1 MSDVS
6 HGQGWWLASDGK
18 WYPPESSPYSFPPT
32 RPARTNGL
40 AIASLV
46 LSLTVFLIGP
56 ILAIIFGVRARR
68 QIRESG
74 GLESGDGLA
83 LAGMII
89 GIVELVL
96 SLVVVSIF
104 VALIGTGSLPKLQD
118 QSTSLLVLLGTGPLL
133 GRWDCHFRRVAPG
146 ESCEPIVFDIDDTMP
161 GPQVILIEQ
170 AIQNARA
177 LGIDVTYVF
186 PNNMWYPS
194 TLYPAGQ
201 TTSSVQTVDIVPSEQ
216 WPSPIDDFGSH
227 EHIEFSWDARVS
239 SNGRNEVLTYL
250 GATLFLHAVAGF
262 DKPPNGLYANSSRS
276 ARASQ
281 ARVPQ
286 VPLFLQAIRRPNS
299 EKRHQRDATYVRV
312 HFPADRSFS
321 SVSQPLALGP
331 LLGAI
336 RSDQT
341 SADLSTR

>member
-118 QSTSLLVLLGTGPLL
+118 QSTSIAGAPGYWTTTGPVGLPFPE
-133 GRWDCHFRRVAPG
+133 GRPWG

-177 LGIDVTYVF
+177 LGIDVTYAY

-250 GATLFLHAVAGF
+250 GATLFLHAVAG
-262 DKPPNGLYANSSRS
+262 NSQATKRAVRELIAFSQGVAGSS
-276 ARASQ
+276 ATGSTISSGNTASQ
-281 ARVPQ
+281 FSKNDISAMQRMSGCTFQPT
-286 VPLFLQAIRRPNS
+286 ATSDPN
-299 EKRHQRDATYVRV
+299 
-312 HFPADRSFS
+312 
-321 SVSQPLALGP
+321 L
-331 LLGAI
+331 
-336 RSDQT
+336 
-341 SADLSTR
+341 

>member
-118 QSTSLLVLLGTGPLL
+118 QSTSIAGAPGYWTTTGPVGLPFPE
-133 GRWDCHFRRVAPG
+133 GRPWG

-177 LGIDVTYVF
+177 LGIDVTYAY

-250 GATLFLHAVAGF
+250 GATLFLHAVAG
-262 DKPPNGLYANSSRS
+262 N
-276 ARASQ
+276 SQ
-281 ARVPQ
+281 ATKRAVRGTHRVQPGRRRLECHRFHYFFRQ
-286 VPLFLQAIRRPNS
+286 YGVPIQ
-299 EKRHQRDATYVRV
+299 
-312 HFPADRSFS
+312 
-321 SVSQPLALGP
+321 
-331 LLGAI
+331 
-336 RSDQT
+336 
-341 SADLSTR
+341 